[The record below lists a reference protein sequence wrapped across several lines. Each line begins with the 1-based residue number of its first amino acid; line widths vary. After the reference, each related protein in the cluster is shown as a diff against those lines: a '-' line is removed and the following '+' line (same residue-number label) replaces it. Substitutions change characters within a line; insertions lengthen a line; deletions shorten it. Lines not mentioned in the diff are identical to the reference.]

1 MSRTFTGFTP
11 YKHQK
16 DVIDIIIDNRKN
28 KGAVV
33 TVKSKRQVGKSFMC
47 LNLLLYYAIN
57 KIYSTSALISITLA
71 QSRKVFKELVNAIEG
86 AGIIRKK
93 NEQTLELELVNY
105 SKIIFKSSEQGTDSL
120 RGYTINGV
128 LILDEASFLSED
140 ILQAVLPWVNVHQA
154 PLLLVSTP
162 KFKNCFFYRY
172 YQMGLDDNYPKYY
185 SFDWNEYDL
194 SRFLPYDKLKEM
206 ERILPKNQFKTEYLG
221 EFLDDDGVVF
231 DNFKE
236 CIKQAEITP
245 YDNLYIGID
254 WGSGNGNDSTVI
266 SGFNQ
271 KGEQVILERFNDLN
285 TAQQIDRVSSILNRY
300 KVQIGLVL
308 SEKNSIGTP
317 LTEMVINKCPNINI
331 EMVTTTNTN
340 KSDMVAQ
347 LQVAFQNKE
356 IHILDNDI
364 QTNEIASYE
373 AVYNPKTRNIIYN
386 APLGLHDDT
395 VMALMYAYKAL
406 KEKNKKGKY
415 AVR

>member
-16 DVIDIIIDNRKN
+16 DVLDIVCDRKRG

-57 KIYSTSALISITLA
+57 KSISTSALISITLA

-86 AGIIRKK
+86 AGIIKKK
-93 NEQTLELELVNY
+93 NEQTLELELVNC

-140 ILQAVLPWVNVHQA
+140 ILQAVLPWINVHQA

-172 YQMGLDDNYPKYY
+172 YQMGLDDAYPKYY

-194 SRFLPYDKLKEM
+194 SRFLTVDKLKEM

-231 DNFKE
+231 DNFKD
-236 CIKQAEITP
+236 CIKQAEIRP
-245 YDNLYIGID
+245 YDRLYIGID

-266 SGFNQ
+266 SGIND
-271 KGEQVILERFNDLN
+271 KGEQVLLERFNDLN
-285 TAQQIDRVSSILNRY
+285 TSSQISRVSELLNKYRAQ
-300 KVQIGLVL
+300 VGLVL

-317 LTEMVINKCPNINI
+317 LTEMVMEKCPNVKI

-340 KSDMVAQ
+340 KGEMVAQ

-356 IHILDNDI
+356 ISILDNDV

-373 AVYNPKTRNIIYN
+373 AVYNPKTRNVSYN

-395 VMALMYAYKAL
+395 VMALMYAYKAY
-406 KEKNKKGKY
+406 KEKNKRGNY